1 MIDEKTV
8 WDDIWP
14 VVEQLISATVAEDSR
29 TLRQL
34 LYPHGQAADALELF
48 GPVVFDILLKT
59 VLGRDRLGLT
69 RAIEGDGGETA
80 FIEYAWPDP
89 ATQGS
94 YTAVDVVAVRLA
106 HGDAGWR
113 VVEINPAAADLPLNS
128 MRATSILAGMQVMN
142 EDGKLPSEPW
152 VLPVALYAGVLQLP
166 LQPGAAADPVEALLL
181 PGLQARGFGF
191 LPQML
196 ARRLWRDFVA
206 AASAGNDPTDRGDF
220 DPADRPGAW
229 AAAVELIMGEQTNRG
244 ETQAAVGRHYRAS
257 LGAVAGRAQ
266 QIRRAL
272 GIEGFDARYSDFST
286 TEIVYKESDE

>member
-34 LYPHGQAADALELF
+34 LYPHGQAAGALELF

-69 RAIEGDGGETA
+69 RAIEGDGGDTV

-106 HGDAGWR
+106 AGGGGWR

-191 LPQML
+191 LPQLL
-196 ARRLWRDFVA
+196 ARRLWRDFVTA
-206 AASAGNDPTDRGDF
+206 AGDDF
-220 DPADRPGAW
+220 DPAERPGAW

-244 ETQAAVGRHYRAS
+244 ETQAAAGRHYRAS
-257 LGAVAGRAQ
+257 LGAVAGRTQ

-272 GIEGFDARYSDFST
+272 NIEGFDARYSDFST
-286 TEIVYKESDE
+286 TEIVYKETDE

>member
-14 VVEQLISATVAEDSR
+14 VVERLISAAVAEDPQ

-34 LYPHGQAADALELF
+34 LHPHGQASDALDMF

-69 RAIEGDGGETA
+69 RAIEGDGGDTV

-89 ATQGS
+89 ATRGS
-94 YTAVDVVAVRLA
+94 YTAVDLVAARLA
-106 HGDAGWR
+106 RAEDGWR
-113 VVEINPAAADLPLNS
+113 VAEINPASADLPLNG
-128 MRATSILAGMQVMN
+128 MRATSILAGTQVMN

-152 VLPVALYAGVLQLP
+152 ILPVALYAGLLQLP
-166 LQPGAAADPVEALLL
+166 LMPGAAADPVEALLL
-181 PGLQARGFGF
+181 PGLQARQFGF
-191 LPQML
+191 LPQL
-196 ARRLWRDFVA
+196 YARRLWRDFA
-206 AASAGNDPTDRGDF
+206 AGAGEEM

-229 AAAVELIMGEQTNRG
+229 AAAVEVIMGEQSNRG

-257 LGAVAGRAQ
+257 LGAVAGRTKE
-266 QIRRAL
+266 IRRVL
-272 GIEGFDARYSDFST
+272 GIEGFDARYSDLST
-286 TEIVYKESDE
+286 TEIVYKESDK